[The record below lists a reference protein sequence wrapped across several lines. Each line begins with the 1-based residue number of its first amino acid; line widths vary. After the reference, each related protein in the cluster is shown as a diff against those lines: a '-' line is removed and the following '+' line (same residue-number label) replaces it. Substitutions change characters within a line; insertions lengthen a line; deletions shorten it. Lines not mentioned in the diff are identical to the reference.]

1 VEFKEKTLANGLQ
14 LIGEVN
20 AHAKTAAV
28 GFFVKSGSRDETPD
42 VSGVSHFLEHMM
54 FKGTEDMDALE
65 VNAAFDA
72 TGAQFNA
79 FTSEE
84 QTVYY
89 ASMLPE
95 YLAKVTGLWIDVMRP
110 SLRDEDF
117 DLEKNVIKE
126 EIAMYQDMPNFE
138 VMDGCRALHFESH
151 PCGNSVLGTVDS
163 IDALTS
169 QQMRDYFSQRYAPNN
184 MILVWTGNFQWDQMV
199 AMAEQ
204 RCTSWQ
210 AQDVSRSLSH
220 FPGSYKTD
228 RLVQPTMAREHI
240 CLMSQGLS
248 FQDKQRYAG
257 SLLTAI
263 LGDDTCSRY
272 YWALVDKALAETAVM
287 SLDTMDGTG
296 MLYSYLKCSSER
308 LDQVLDV
315 VRTLLKEAKHEG
327 ITEDELRIAKN
338 KKLSALVIR
347 NELPMG
353 RLIDLGFTWAY
364 LKTHRLIQDDIDAIK
379 AVTVQD
385 IGTLMDEIDPSRFTL
400 YSMGPRDN

>member
-1 VEFKEKTLANGLQ
+1 MEFKEKTLANGLQ

-20 AHAKTAAV
+20 THAKSAAV
-28 GFFVKSGSRDETPD
+28 GFFVKSGSRDEVPE

-54 FKGTEDMDALE
+54 FKGTEKMDALE

-89 ASMLPE
+89 ASVLPE
-95 YLAKVTGLWIDVMRP
+95 YLARVTGLWIDLMRP

-138 VMDGCRALHFESH
+138 VMDRCRSLHFDSH

-169 QQMRDYFSQRYAPNN
+169 QQMRDYFSQQYAPNN
-184 MILVWTGNFQWDQMV
+184 MVLVWAGNFQWEQMV
-199 AMAEQ
+199 ALAEQ
-204 RCTSWQ
+204 GSASWQ
-210 AQDVSRSLSH
+210 AQEVSRPVSH
-220 FPGSYKTD
+220 FPGTYKTD
-228 RLVQPTMAREHI
+228 RVAQPKMAREHI
-240 CLMSQGLS
+240 CLMSQGIS
-248 FQDKQRYAG
+248 FQDKRRYAG

-272 YWALVDKALAETAVM
+272 YWALVDKALAETAAM

-296 MLYSYLKCSSER
+296 MLYSYLKCSSDH

-315 VRTLLKEAKHEG
+315 VRGLLTEAKQKG
-327 ITEDELRIAKN
+327 VTEDELRIAKN

-353 RLIDLGFTWAY
+353 RLIDLGLSWAY
-364 LKTHRLIQDDIDAIK
+364 LKAHRLIQDDIDAIK
-379 AVTVQD
+379 AVTVQNIQD
-385 IGTLMDEIDPSRFTL
+385 LMDEIDPSRFTL
-400 YSMGPRDN
+400 YSMGPKDI